1 MKNFNQ
7 YSFPSH
13 FNSKKVKKTVI
24 FLSHFHSITPNGYI
38 LTEDPFFSPETFEA
52 PYFKKDTGKK
62 SKKKKPTIEEIE
74 EPENIDWTERV
85 QKVDITKYQTIDPA
99 FYEKIVKQAFD
110 LHATEKINP
119 FVSQVWNL
127 REVNKAIQ
135 FVNLKKCL
143 GKVLIDTQRQTVQ
156 PHKK

>member
-1 MKNFNQ
+1 M
-7 YSFPSH
+7 
-13 FNSKKVKKTVI
+13 
-24 FLSHFHSITPNGYI
+24 
-38 LTEDPFFSPETFEA
+38 TEDPFFSSETFEA

-62 SKKKKPTIEEIE
+62 VKKKKSTLEEIE

-85 QKVDITKYQTIDPA
+85 QKIDITKYQTLDPEL
-99 FYEKIVKQAFD
+99 YERIINQAFD

-127 REVNKAIQ
+127 RDVNKAIQ

-143 GKVLIDTQRQTVQ
+143 GKVLINTQRQIG
-156 PHKK
+156 